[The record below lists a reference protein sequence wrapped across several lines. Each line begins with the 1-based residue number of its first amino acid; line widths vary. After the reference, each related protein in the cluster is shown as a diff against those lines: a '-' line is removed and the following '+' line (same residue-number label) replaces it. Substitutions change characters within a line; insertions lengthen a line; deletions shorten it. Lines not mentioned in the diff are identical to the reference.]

1 MGSKQEAPVREVLRI
16 LDLGDFRPNLER
28 VTALFREDAWY
39 QVGVPARQAIQGR
52 DAIAGELARQADDYK
67 DCVCEVLT
75 VVSDD
80 RYVITERIDHVT
92 MLHNNV
98 RVHNPLLAIFEID
111 DDGLIVNWREYW
123 DALSLSHRIGVDP
136 ERMQQLMGI
145 TDTTVEAGR

>member
-1 MGSKQEAPVREVLRI
+1 M
-16 LDLGDFRPNLER
+16 
-28 VTALFREDAWY
+28 
-39 QVGVPARQAIQGR
+39 
-52 DAIAGELARQADDYK
+52 
-67 DCVCEVLT
+67 CEVLT